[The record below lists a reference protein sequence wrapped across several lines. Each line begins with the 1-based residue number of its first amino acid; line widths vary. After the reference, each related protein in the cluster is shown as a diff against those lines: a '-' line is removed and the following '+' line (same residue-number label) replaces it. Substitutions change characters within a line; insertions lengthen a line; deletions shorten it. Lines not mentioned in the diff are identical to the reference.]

1 MLFLGILEEL
11 MKKSCL
17 KTNLIDIGAKK
28 IRVVWT
34 KMANVKL
41 NQKGV

>member
-28 IRVVWT
+28 
-34 KMANVKL
+34 N
-41 NQKGV
+41 KGRLDKNG